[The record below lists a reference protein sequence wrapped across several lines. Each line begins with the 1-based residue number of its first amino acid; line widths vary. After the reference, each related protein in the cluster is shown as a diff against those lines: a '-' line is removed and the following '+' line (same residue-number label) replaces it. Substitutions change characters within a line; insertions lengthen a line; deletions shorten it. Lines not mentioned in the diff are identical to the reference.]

1 MFVLT
6 CYSEVNIAFQNLN
19 LSEFQ
24 QHLEDEFKIFSEK
37 GILVLLPFSIAQL
50 YLREAGISVYT
61 DTKTTHRNSLNVKPG
76 ICLPLSPVEP
86 KIRKL

>member
-37 GILVLLPFSIAQL
+37 GILVLLPFSIA
-50 YLREAGISVYT
+50 
-61 DTKTTHRNSLNVKPG
+61 
-76 ICLPLSPVEP
+76 
-86 KIRKL
+86 